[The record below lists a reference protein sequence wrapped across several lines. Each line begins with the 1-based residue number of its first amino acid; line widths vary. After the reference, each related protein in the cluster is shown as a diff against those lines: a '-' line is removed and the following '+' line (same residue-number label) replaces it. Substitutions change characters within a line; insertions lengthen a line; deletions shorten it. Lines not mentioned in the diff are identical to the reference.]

1 MTDPHSNPASI
12 PGDAGDADVA
22 TGSDHHGGHAHGS
35 DDHAEPESPFWLPA
49 LGFALFVAGGI
60 AWAVTPPA
68 RAATPAALPAPT
80 TESAPAPAGSA
91 ATLHAGTPPGH
102 PMPLGSILAPRPAGS
117 FAPPPPQPPR
127 PPTLGGSTGAASA
140 AGSAAGPKKHP

>member
-22 TGSDHHGGHAHGS
+22 TGSDHGGHAHGS

-49 LGFALFVAGGI
+49 LGFALFVSGGV

-68 RAATPAALPAPT
+68 RAATPAALPAPAET
-80 TESAPAPAGSA
+80 APAPSGSA
-91 ATLHAGTPPGH
+91 ATLHGATPPGH
-102 PMPLGSILAPRPAGS
+102 PMPLGSILPPRAAGS
-117 FAPPPPQPPR
+117 FVPPPQPPR
-127 PPTLGGSTGAASA
+127 PPASAGAPAASA
-140 AGSAAGPKKHP
+140 AGSAARPKKHP